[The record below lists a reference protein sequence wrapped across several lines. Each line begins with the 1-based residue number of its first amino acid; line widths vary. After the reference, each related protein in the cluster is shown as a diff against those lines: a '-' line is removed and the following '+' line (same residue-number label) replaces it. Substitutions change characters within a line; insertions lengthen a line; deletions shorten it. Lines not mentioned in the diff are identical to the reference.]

1 MAIIAAVGS
10 SYTPCPPGVHQGVC
24 VDVIDYGLMT
34 VEYQGRKKQQH
45 KIGVVWQVEAKM
57 DDGRPFTVR
66 KRYTLTLDERG
77 TLRKDLQSWRGL
89 AFTEDELK
97 GFDVEKLIGANCLLN
112 VTHATR
118 DGKTYANVDAIMPL
132 HKGMPKLAP
141 SADYVRVKDR
151 PEDEQPAHQSNGH
164 SGQGNGYGGGDNNPD
179 DPFGP
184 MSDDIPF

>member
-1 MAIIAAVGS
+1 
-10 SYTPCPPGVHQGVC
+10 VHQGVC
-24 VDVIDYGLMT
+24 VDVIDYGLIT

-77 TLRKDLQSWRGL
+77 TLRKDLQSWRGVP
-89 AFTEDELK
+89 FTDEELK

-141 SADYVRVKDR
+141 SADYIRVKDR
-151 PEDEQPAHQSNGH
+151 PEDEQPAHQSHGH
-164 SGQGNGYGGGDNNPD
+164 GSHGNAD
-179 DPFGP
+179 DPFGS
-184 MSDDIPF
+184 MSDDDIPFAWALPLLLPAATAWGALQSVMGA